1 MLSISSEDEGAGTS
15 SHRAA
20 ARHQVKPAAHARGVA
35 AEDEALEWDEEDE
48 EEPVSWNHVDQ
59 SEVST
64 NFFSELVVSVVG
76 VAGGIEGYLSKC
88 LRTFEP
94 SYKGLK
100 EQMMFSNGFV
110 LVCGVFCFS

>member
-1 MLSISSEDEGAGTS
+1 M
-15 SHRAA
+15 
-20 ARHQVKPAAHARGVA
+20 
-35 AEDEALEWDEEDE
+35 
-48 EEPVSWNHVDQ
+48 
-59 SEVST
+59 
-64 NFFSELVVSVVG
+64 SVVG